1 MIAILNINQ
10 MRKDANVKN
19 KSKIRLLKN
28 ANFQM
33 LENSPSRMMRSQLP
47 RASKPLSRQHQLR
60 ASQQKLRAAPL
71 INNYYSL
78 KSKRLKLCHPLPM
91 MI

>member
-19 KSKIRLLKN
+19 KSRFRLLKN
-28 ANFQM
+28 ADFQM
-33 LENSPSRMMRSQLP
+33 LENSPSKMMRRQLP
-47 RASKPLSRQHQLR
+47 KVSKSTLQLITSPQKLKAPLS
-60 ASQQKLRAAPL
+60 
-71 INNYYSL
+71 NNYYSL
-78 KSKRLKLCHPLPM
+78 KSKLKLCPPLPM